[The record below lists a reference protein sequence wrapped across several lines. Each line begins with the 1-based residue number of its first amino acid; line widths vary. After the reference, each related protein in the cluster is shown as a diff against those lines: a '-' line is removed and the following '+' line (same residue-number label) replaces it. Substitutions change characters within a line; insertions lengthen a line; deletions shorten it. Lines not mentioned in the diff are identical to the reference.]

1 MLKLK
6 IFNLLLIVLLF
17 PLMSLAQATGEDSV
31 VNYTDISG
39 NKQGKW
45 IKYYDN
51 DQIRYKG
58 FFINDQPVDTF
69 YHYHRNGELKAL
81 QIFNDDGSSR
91 TKMYWDNGNIAAKG
105 KFNKN
110 KEKDGKWIYY
120 FETGDKES
128 EVNYSDGTKDGD
140 QIDYYNNGQVLM
152 EVEYKDGVKDGEYI
166 FYFDSG
172 QVREKGFYN
181 NGLRHGEFV
190 YYEPDGVMYEKG
202 IYKNGRRE
210 GKWKIRNSDGEMET
224 VIYIQGERADRD
236 SIEQK
241 FEEYSKWAKEN
252 QDKIEDPEDYKA
264 NPLEYFLKQNNR

>member
-1 MLKLK
+1 MIRVKK
-6 IFNLLLIVLLF
+6 IFLFIVICTV
-17 PLMSLAQATGEDSV
+17 PLCIYAQQTGEDTV
-31 VNYTDISG
+31 INYTDINN

-51 DQIRYKG
+51 DQKRYEG
-58 FFINDQPVDTF
+58 FFIDDQPVDTF
-69 YHYHRNGELKAL
+69 IHYHRNGELKAR

-105 KFNKN
+105 NFNKK

-128 EVNYSDGTKDGD
+128 EVTYSDGTMDGEKT
-140 QIDYYNNGQVLM
+140 DYYKNGQVLM
-152 EVEYKDGVKDGEYI
+152 EVEYKDGVKDGEYT

-172 QVREKGFYN
+172 QVREKGFYS

-190 YYEPDGVMYEKG
+190 YYEPNGVMYEKG
-202 IYKNGRRE
+202 IYRNGKRV
-210 GKWKIRNSDGEMET
+210 GKWKIRNNEGEMET
-224 VIYIQGERADRD
+224 IIYIKGERADRD

-241 FEEYSKWAKEN
+241 FEEYSKWAEEN
-252 QDKIEDPEDYKA
+252 QDKIEDPEDYKE
-264 NPLEYFLKQNNR
+264 NPLEYFLKQDNR